1 MGLSK
6 DYVNG
11 MIALYKKAYYYDS
24 NLSQKIEYAINKAI
38 QLNHE
43 YEYEEKLYDYLT
55 PKYKAKVEKYYIN
68 CDVEELEQ
76 NSVLNEEKLIK
87 LRNRIFK
94 KKIKL
99 DPEELLE
106 IYESFRADNK
116 YIPVWQPDTNTSE

>member
-11 MIALYKKAYYYDS
+11 MIELYKKAYDCDS
-24 NLSQKIEYAINKAI
+24 SSSQKIEDAINKAI

-55 PKYKAKVEKYYIN
+55 PKYKSKVEKYYIN